1 MLLDDIGGYLATHS
15 VGTVGTSIFLGDMPE
30 TPDSLVA
37 LFEYAGDPPDDTHD
51 GKHYENPGL
60 QVRVRSTS
68 YAAAR
73 AKIAA
78 VEDLLHTLA
87 NQSFGGT
94 NYVFIR
100 AVQSPFSLGRDQ
112 RKRVELVENFIVT
125 KAR

>member
-1 MLLDDIGGYLATHS
+1 MLLNDIGGYLATYS

-60 QVRVRSTS
+60 QVRVRGTS

-87 NQSFGGT
+87 NQSFSGT

-112 RKRVELVENFIVT
+112 KKRIELVQNFIVT